1 LESARLLYYLTLG
14 GLIAGTA
21 LAADKA
27 DVSAGAPA
35 PAAVWNPPAAAQ
47 YLDQRLAWW
56 ESWSNSQRDQGT
68 ACVSCHTVLP
78 IGLARP
84 ALRRTMGETGVTAP
98 EHQMLD
104 GVMKRVAMWNQ
115 VKSFYDDAKSGP
127 GKTEGSRISEA
138 VLNAVILAN
147 YDAERGHLSD
157 VTRAAF
163 KAVWALQ
170 LRDGPD
176 AGGWKW
182 LNFHNS
188 PWEADESPY
197 WGATLVAL
205 AVGIAPD
212 NLLKDPQ
219 IQDNLEML
227 RGYLEREYAAQPME
241 NRITLLWASGKW
253 PALMTKEQR
262 GTLIDSFFSLQH
274 EDGGWSLASL
284 AKFERYDHTPLET
297 RSDGY
302 ATGIITLALEE
313 AGVPRTQPQLARA
326 IAWLVAN
333 QNQNEGLWTAYS
345 VNKNRELTSDTGRF
359 MIDAA
364 TAYSALALSE
374 QH

>member
-1 LESARLLYYLTLG
+1 LLSMRWFYYLMAG
-14 GLIAGTA
+14 GLAAGATT
-21 LAADKA
+21 AADKA
-27 DVSAGAPA
+27 DVREGAPA
-35 PAAVWNPPAAAQ
+35 VAVVWNAPAAAQ

-56 ESWSNSQRDQGT
+56 ENWNNSQRDQGA

-84 ALRRTMGETGVTAP
+84 TLRRTLHETGVTAP

-104 GVMKRVAMWNQ
+104 GVMRRVSLWNQ
-115 VKSFYDDAKSGP
+115 AKPFYEDAKAGP
-127 GKTEGSRISEA
+127 GKSEGSRISEA

-163 KAVWALQ
+163 QAVWALQ
-170 LRDGPD
+170 ERTGPD

-212 NLLKDPQ
+212 NLLKDPK
-219 IQDNLEML
+219 IQENLELL

-253 PALMTKEQR
+253 PALLAKEQR
-262 GTLIDSFFSLQH
+262 GTLIDSFFSLQRD
-274 EDGGWSLASL
+274 DGGWSLASL
-284 AKFERYDHTPLET
+284 GKFQRYDHTPLET

-326 IAWLVAN
+326 IGWLVAN
-333 QNQNEGLWTAYS
+333 QDQKEGLWAAYS

>member
-1 LESARLLYYLTLG
+1 MGSIRWFYYLMVG
-14 GLIAGTA
+14 GLMAGAA

-27 DVSAGAPA
+27 DVREGAPA
-35 PAAVWNPPAAAQ
+35 AAVAWNAPAAAQ

-56 ESWSNSQRDQGT
+56 ENWNASQRDEGA

-84 ALRRTMGETGVTAP
+84 TLRRTMHETGVTAP

-104 GVMKRVAMWNQ
+104 GIMRRVSLWNQ
-115 VKSFYDDAKSGP
+115 VKPFYEDAKAGP
-127 GKTEGSRISEA
+127 GKSVGSRTSEA
-138 VLNAVILAN
+138 VLNTVILAN

-157 VTRAAF
+157 ATRAAF
-163 KAVWALQ
+163 QAVWALQ
-170 LRDGPD
+170 ERSGPD

-205 AVGIAPD
+205 AVGNAPD
-212 NLLKDPQ
+212 NLLKDPA
-219 IQDNLEML
+219 IQNNLELL
-227 RGYLEREYAAQPME
+227 RGYLEREYEAQPME

-253 PALMTKEQR
+253 PALLTKERR

-284 AKFERYDHTPLET
+284 AKFERYDHTALET

-313 AGVPRTQPQLARA
+313 AGVTRTQPQLARA
-326 IAWLVAN
+326 IGWLVAN
-333 QNQNEGLWTAYS
+333 QDQNEGLWAAYS
-345 VNKNRELTSDTGRF
+345 VNKKRELTSDTGRF